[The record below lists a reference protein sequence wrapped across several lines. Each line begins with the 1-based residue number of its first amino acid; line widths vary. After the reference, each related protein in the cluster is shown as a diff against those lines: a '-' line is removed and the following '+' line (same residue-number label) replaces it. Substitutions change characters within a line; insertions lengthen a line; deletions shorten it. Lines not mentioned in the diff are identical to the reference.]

1 VLLASSILPSLHETF
16 PQAQIVMLVNSGTQG
31 ILSHNPYL
39 HEVLCVPHGNWW
51 QQVRFLREIRARQF
65 DWVLDFTDGDRSAI
79 MSAATGASVRLGYN
93 NEKRWRGHLYSSC
106 VDSCYGTMHM
116 VDYHGMAL
124 TKLGIGSKV
133 SPPQVFTHQTEE
145 EAADRLIQKLD
156 LVGKPWVMI
165 HPAAR
170 YWFKAWSV
178 QRFAALADALQ
189 KQGFRVVC
197 VGASSDTKV
206 YDEIQNTA
214 HNQVISLM
222 GQTSVLELAAL
233 MKRASLFI
241 GNDGGPMHIAAG
253 VGCNIV
259 ALFGPSDPSVWG
271 PCGGNHKVIYKGLDC
286 RECFYPGCSR
296 GEQSCMNQISVQEVL
311 DAAMEFL
318 RPQGPA
324 R

>member
-1 VLLASSILPSLHETF
+1 MNRSPNKILIIKLRYIGDVLLASSILPSLHETF

-156 LVGKPWVMI
+156 LVGIKFPLI
-165 HPAAR
+165 P
-170 YWFKAWSV
+170 YLF
-178 QRFAALADALQ
+178 QRP
-189 KQGFRVVC
+189 
-197 VGASSDTKV
+197 
-206 YDEIQNTA
+206 
-214 HNQVISLM
+214 
-222 GQTSVLELAAL
+222 
-233 MKRASLFI
+233 KRPLS
-241 GNDGGPMHIAAG
+241 
-253 VGCNIV
+253 
-259 ALFGPSDPSVWG
+259 
-271 PCGGNHKVIYKGLDC
+271 
-286 RECFYPGCSR
+286 
-296 GEQSCMNQISVQEVL
+296 
-311 DAAMEFL
+311 
-318 RPQGPA
+318 
-324 R
+324 